1 MIDPAHD
8 LSITKQAVALNIS
21 RGSVYYLP
29 RPVSAT
35 DLEVMRRLDRLHLE
49 FPFAGSRMLRG
60 LLVAEGCK
68 IGRRHVK
75 TLMQRMGIEALYR
88 RPRTTKPEPGHK
100 IYPYLLR
107 GIEITRPNQV
117 WAMDI
122 TYIPM
127 ARGFVYLAVVLDWF
141 SRRVLSW
148 RVSITM
154 EAAFCVEAL
163 EDALAHHGKP
173 DIFNTDQG
181 SQFTGTTF
189 VGVLIKNVIAIS
201 MDGKGAWRDNVFVER
216 LWRSI
221 KYEEVV
227 CCERNRSRIERL
239 RCFTEDEGRSL
250 EVGLQEQASNRHE
263 LHRSRADV
271 VNVAG
276 KGGARLRQVRIKE
289 TNGSEPLMTC
299 RNVSDDVETG
309 TRTSVPRTKVEG
321 SLPTAQPASGMK
333 AA

>member
-1 MIDPAHD
+1 MIDRGHD
-8 LSITKQAVALNIS
+8 LPIIRQAEVLRIS

-29 RPVSAT
+29 RPVPEA
-35 DLEVMRRLDRLHLE
+35 DLAIMRRLDRLHLE

-100 IYPYLLR
+100 VYPYLLR
-107 GIEITRPNQV
+107 GMAITRPNQV

-148 RVSITM
+148 RLSITM
-154 EAAFCVEAL
+154 EAAFCVETL
-163 EDALAHHGKP
+163 KDALARYGKP

-181 SQFTGTTF
+181 SQFTGAAFTGALADNGIT
-189 VGVLIKNVIAIS
+189 IS

-216 LWRSI
+216 LWRSV
-221 KYEEVV
+221 KYEEVY
-227 CCERNRSRIERL
+227 L
-239 RCFTEDEGRSL
+239 RAYDSVSEARASL
-250 EVGLQEQASNRHE
+250 GATWTSTTAGDHI
-263 LHRSRADV
+263 RA
-271 VNVAG
+271 
-276 KGGARLRQVRIKE
+276 L
-289 TNGSEPLMTC
+289 
-299 RNVSDDVETG
+299 
-309 TRTSVPRTKVEG
+309 
-321 SLPTAQPASGMK
+321 TA
-333 AA
+333 

>member
-1 MIDPAHD
+1 
-8 LSITKQAVALNIS
+8 
-21 RGSVYYLP
+21 
-29 RPVSAT
+29 
-35 DLEVMRRLDRLHLE
+35 MRRLDRLHLE

-60 LLVAEGCK
+60 LLAAEGCK

-75 TLMQRMGIEALYR
+75 TLMRRMGIEALYR

-107 GIEITRPNQV
+107 GMEITRPNQV

-154 EAAFCVEAL
+154 EAAFCVETL
-163 EDALAHHGKP
+163 EDALARHGKP

-181 SQFTGTTF
+181 SQFTGAAFT
-189 VGVLIKNVIAIS
+189 GALASNGIAIS

-216 LWRSI
+216 LWRSV
-221 KYEEVV
+221 KYEEVY
-227 CCERNRSRIERL
+227 L
-239 RCFTEDEGRSL
+239 RAYDSVSEAPRFDRPLS
-250 EVGLQEQASNRHE
+250 GLLQRPTTAF
-263 LHRSRADV
+263 
-271 VNVAG
+271 
-276 KGGARLRQVRIKE
+276 
-289 TNGSEPLMTC
+289 EP
-299 RNVSDDVETG
+299 
-309 TRTSVPRTKVEG
+309 
-321 SLPTAQPASGMK
+321 
-333 AA
+333 

>member
-1 MIDPAHD
+1 MFSVPGGQRSGTACHRREVASCQDRRTDAGKRFFRGSAQQGGIAERKAMIDREHD
-8 LSITKQAVALNIS
+8 LPITKQVNVLRIS

-29 RPVSAT
+29 RSVSAT

-60 LLVAEGCK
+60 LLAAEGRK

-75 TLMQRMGIEALYR
+75 TLMRRMGIEALYR

-107 GIEITRPNQV
+107 GMEITRPNQV

-148 RVSITM
+148 RLSITM
-154 EAAFCVEAL
+154 EAAFCVETL
-163 EDALAHHGKP
+163 EDALARHGKP
-173 DIFNTDQG
+173 DVFNTDQG
-181 SQFTGTTF
+181 SQFTGSAFT
-189 VGVLIKNVIAIS
+189 GVLTNNDIAIS

-216 LWRSI
+216 LWRSV
-221 KYEEVV
+221 KYEEVY
-227 CCERNRSRIERL
+227 L
-239 RCFTEDEGRSL
+239 RAYDSVSEARASIGRYLDFYNGRRPHSSL
-250 EVGLQEQASNRHE
+250 DGTTSDQAYFN
-263 LHRSRADV
+263 
-271 VNVAG
+271 
-276 KGGARLRQVRIKE
+276 
-289 TNGSEPLMTC
+289 
-299 RNVSDDVETG
+299 
-309 TRTSVPRTKVEG
+309 
-321 SLPTAQPASGMK
+321 SLPLRS